1 MSNFDLAKKVY
12 KNIKNGYFIN
22 SLIQVLFCSYT
33 GPILSYTGPICLIQ
47 VLFFSNFFPF
57 FSIFW
62 DFSRFF
68 PIFSFLA
75 YGVSWLFTKCDNMV
89 YAKEIEKRCINKIM
103 AF

>member
-12 KNIKNGYFIN
+12 KKYKNGYFIN

-47 VLFFSNFFPF
+47 DLFFSNFFQF
-57 FSIFW
+57 FPIFP

-68 PIFSFLA
+68 HLSLM
-75 YGVSWLFTKCDNMV
+75 VSAGYLQNATTLYVIRKMKNV
-89 YAKEIEKRCINKIM
+89 A
-103 AF
+103 